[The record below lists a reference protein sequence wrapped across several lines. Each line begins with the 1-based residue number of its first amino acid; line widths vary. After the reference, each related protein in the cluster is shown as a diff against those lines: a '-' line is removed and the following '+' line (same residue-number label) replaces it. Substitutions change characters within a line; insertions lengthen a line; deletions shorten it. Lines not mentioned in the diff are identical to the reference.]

1 MNSATLRTQK
11 GSFSWGTQGHPEAPR
26 GTHNF
31 PCPLAPNPRSSPP
44 QGANPASGRATRAA
58 SAAVLL
64 FVCLF
69 VFSTP
74 FQSPTKRRRAQI
86 TGLRGRPQGAAAAP
100 EGAAPEGAAPEGAAP
115 RSPPQPPPRPN
126 RGPAAVPA
134 AVPATLPARRGPE
147 RKGRKEGRRRKGSYH
162 SAASPQ
168 AAGGP
173 AAEPPAAA
181 VAAAFPRPPCAAM
194 ARPRKC
200 RPEGGNGRRGRL
212 GAGRWEVP
220 RGPGHGSASP
230 AAGKGGREAAAG
242 EGAPRAARKWRR
254 GPCGAGSCG
263 VEPLW
268 CRFCVTVICYR
279 TLGSL
284 ILEAGAKVRS
294 VCV

>member
-100 EGAAPEGAAPEGAAP
+100 EGAAPEGAAP
-115 RSPPQPPPRPN
+115 RSPPRPPPRPN

-134 AVPATLPARRGPE
+134 AVPATFPARRGPE

-242 EGAPRAARKWRR
+242 EGSPRAARKWRR
-254 GPCGAGSCG
+254 GPCGAGS
-263 VEPLW
+263 LW
-268 CRFCVTVICYR
+268 CWVPLVPVLCHSYLLQRVQDAWQRYF
-279 TLGSL
+279 GSW
-284 ILEAGAKVRS
+284 
-294 VCV
+294 C